1 MTCNSQS
8 SKVGVKK
15 HFLCENIVNILNFV
29 VFVVSDELLN
39 FATEIEIAIY
49 NI

>member
-15 HFLCENIVNILNFV
+15 LFVCERIVNILNFV

-39 FATEIEIAIY
+39 FATEIER
-49 NI
+49 